1 MAKLKSAWMVA
12 ILLVG
17 FQMESL
23 FAQETTWVTVEGFAP
38 NENVTKTEA
47 RKLAID
53 DARREAVEKVVGVDL
68 LAETMVINYNV
79 SSDVIRAIPHG
90 KVIGIEVLN
99 EDVEL
104 IPAKEMGEAPF
115 LAYKVK
121 IRAQVAKEFGR
132 TDAFFRLEAKANRT
146 VYREG
151 DHIEI
156 QVTPSKDCYL
166 TIFNVLEDET
176 VIVLFPNRF
185 NQNNFIKANTQFIF
199 PGDNDRKKGITL
211 EAFLNMD
218 QQKTDEMFHV
228 LALKEPLYFSSA
240 KFKEG
245 IFGIYDGQSALVGD
259 LVKTIVGIPL
269 SHRAEKFIQYRIT
282 K

>member
-1 MAKLKSAWMVA
+1 MTKFISVWAFVTTLFV
-12 ILLVG
+12 
-17 FQMESL
+17 FQIEPL
-23 FAQETTWVTVEGFAP
+23 FAQETTWVTVEGYAP
-38 NENVTKTEA
+38 IENVTKSEA

-53 DARREAVEKVVGVDL
+53 HARREAVEKVVGVDL

-90 KVIGIEVLN
+90 KVIGIEILN
-99 EDVEL
+99 EDIEL
-104 IPAKEMGEAPF
+104 IPAEEKDEAPY
-115 LAYKVK
+115 LAFKVK
-121 IRAQVAKEFGR
+121 LRALVAKEIGR

-151 DHIEI
+151 DLIEL

-185 NQNNFIKANTQFIF
+185 NQNNFVKANAQFIF
-199 PGDNDRKKGITL
+199 PGENDRRKGITL
-211 EAFLNMD
+211 EAFLND
-218 QQKTDEMFHV
+218 GQQQTDEMFHV
-228 LALKEPLYFSSA
+228 LALKEPLYFNAA

-245 IFGIYDGQSALVGD
+245 IFGIYDGQSALVND